1 LAEVLARR
9 ATGGDLDRA
18 RGLASAA
25 LRDAEHY
32 GMRPTAQRA
41 RTLLRELPHRRVRTA
56 HLTPREREVAGLVA
70 AGLTNRRVAVRL
82 GITERTA
89 ETHVAHILTKLDFA
103 SRAQIA
109 AWVASTAGAE
119 GDPHP

>member
-1 LAEVLARR
+1 
-9 ATGGDLDRA
+9 
-18 RGLASAA
+18 
-25 LRDAEHY
+25 
-32 GMRPTAQRA
+32 
-41 RTLLRELPHRRVRTA
+41 LRELPHRRVRTA
-56 HLTPREREVAGLVA
+56 HLTPREREVARLVA
-70 AGLTNRRVAVRL
+70 AGLTNRQVAVRL